1 MKSKYE
7 RRFLHDFRETP
18 AVPAGHNYSHDSLF
32 PLSILI
38 GPLHPLLEGGK
49 HHSHLEIGVV
59 MSPLP
64 FGHGGLL
71 LG

>member
-1 MKSKYE
+1 VKSKYE

-38 GPLHPLLEGGK
+38 GPLHDVLCEK
-49 HHSHLEIGVV
+49 ERFC
-59 MSPLP
+59 LP
-64 FGHGGLL
+64 FLTF
-71 LG
+71 LGAEWVWEDING

>member
-7 RRFLHDFRETP
+7 GRFLHDFRETP

-38 GPLHPLLEGGK
+38 GPLQ
-49 HHSHLEIGVV
+49 VV
-59 MSPLP
+59 PY
-64 FGHGGLL
+64 GIQ
-71 LG
+71 